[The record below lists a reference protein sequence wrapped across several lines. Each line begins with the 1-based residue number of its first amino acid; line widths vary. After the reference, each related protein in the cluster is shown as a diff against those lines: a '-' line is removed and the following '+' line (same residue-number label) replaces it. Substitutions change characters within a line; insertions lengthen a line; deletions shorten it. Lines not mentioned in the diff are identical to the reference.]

1 MVCTTRINALALV
14 ASVLGLFLP
23 LTNAACDAS
32 TEPWQG
38 VFHDIGQKITAAE
51 GPSGGS
57 TYVVGADGAGVHLF
71 ADANLLTESSDN
83 SFSAHTAVHEYLHIL
98 QQAMLAGDV
107 TNTSIGPVP
116 IKATSTSTARFACIN
131 KCASAAVFCEKSLAV
146 LNALPDSLKLLDRTV
161 FVIFYPHT
169 EVGNVACTN
178 TDAKKQEILDE
189 VYAGADGTCANGV
202 QLSYN
207 YMLNENHLVA
217 EGDAEYWGL
226 TLTDDTNV
234 FSVFDG
240 AAYWSGKI
248 TDGKTSC
255 GVPGDT
261 KFRVESGSSSA
272 TDSLVNAYSDAEQP
286 QCADNPIGEISYAFF
301 LEWCATHSIT
311 CTQDKQFSVWMRAR
325 AVGWCPAF
333 KETYGKSWGEYVC
346 AMEASDE
353 YNSNPSCVA
362 TDVACIACTGEG
374 CESAAD
380 SDSSSAGNARNGGWL
395 SLALGA
401 AVLLA

>member
-131 KCASAAVFCEKSLAV
+131 KCASAAVFLREKPS
-146 LNALPDSLKLLDRTV
+146 R
-161 FVIFYPHT
+161 
-169 EVGNVACTN
+169 
-178 TDAKKQEILDE
+178 
-189 VYAGADGTCANGV
+189 
-202 QLSYN
+202 
-207 YMLNENHLVA
+207 A
-217 EGDAEYWGL
+217 ER
-226 TLTDDTNV
+226 
-234 FSVFDG
+234 
-240 AAYWSGKI
+240 AA
-248 TDGKTSC
+248 
-255 GVPGDT
+255 
-261 KFRVESGSSSA
+261 
-272 TDSLVNAYSDAEQP
+272 
-286 QCADNPIGEISYAFF
+286 
-301 LEWCATHSIT
+301 
-311 CTQDKQFSVWMRAR
+311 
-325 AVGWCPAF
+325 
-333 KETYGKSWGEYVC
+333 
-346 AMEASDE
+346 
-353 YNSNPSCVA
+353 
-362 TDVACIACTGEG
+362 
-374 CESAAD
+374 
-380 SDSSSAGNARNGGWL
+380 
-395 SLALGA
+395 
-401 AVLLA
+401 

>member
-38 VFHDIGQKITAAE
+38 VFHDIGQKITAEE

-57 TYVVGADGAGVHLF
+57 TYVVDADGAGVHLF

-248 TDGKTSC
+248 TDGKMSC

-272 TDSLVNAYSDAEQP
+272 TDSLVNAYSDAGQP

-301 LEWCATHSIT
+301 SGVVRHTLNHLHARQAVLCV
-311 CTQDKQFSVWMRAR
+311 DAR
-325 AVGWCPAF
+325 ACRRMVPRF
-333 KETYGKSWGEYVC
+333 Q
-346 AMEASDE
+346 
-353 YNSNPSCVA
+353 
-362 TDVACIACTGEG
+362 
-374 CESAAD
+374 
-380 SDSSSAGNARNGGWL
+380 RNLRKIMGRVRLRHG
-395 SLALGA
+395 SLRRVQLQPVMCRDRRGLHRVHRRGVRKRGRLGFIQRG
-401 AVLLA
+401 